1 MNHEVCA
8 TRHVA
13 VGFFTA
19 EQLEEKH
26 RAMLHRAANAPT
38 VPSIRTAV
46 ESVHIT
52 VYGPDTGRESF
63 DMSFTNLAMKVLQPG
78 IDAKGA
84 KFVIHRFDPRVFP
97 PAGTRDTQKAFEDY
111 LASDA
116 GVGDFGTATAVQLF
130 ELSVAVTA
138 DAG

>member
-1 MNHEVCA
+1 MNHEVSA

-19 EQLEEKH
+19 EQLAEKH
-26 RAMLHRAANAPT
+26 RAMLHRAAHAAT

-46 ESVHIT
+46 EAVHIT
-52 VYGPDTGRESF
+52 VYGGQESF
-63 DMSFTNLAMKVLQPG
+63 DMSFTNLGMKVLQPG
-78 IDAKGA
+78 IDATGA